1 MEGEGFYPPRG
12 AILWLVLSYYH
23 HSCFFSHPISSIRFL
38 PLQFH
43 FLFFFGSQSNPHHF
57 TYQKKKT
64 HGLYMCIRI
73 RSRIV
78 VESFYSF
85 VLTDCTLY
93 VIDLILI
100 VTKFVYYIKIEGVTF
115 FNFTLNNFNE

>member
-1 MEGEGFYPPRG
+1 
-12 AILWLVLSYYH
+12 
-23 HSCFFSHPISSIRFL
+23 
-38 PLQFH
+38 
-43 FLFFFGSQSNPHHF
+43 
-57 TYQKKKT
+57 
-64 HGLYMCIRI
+64 MCIRI